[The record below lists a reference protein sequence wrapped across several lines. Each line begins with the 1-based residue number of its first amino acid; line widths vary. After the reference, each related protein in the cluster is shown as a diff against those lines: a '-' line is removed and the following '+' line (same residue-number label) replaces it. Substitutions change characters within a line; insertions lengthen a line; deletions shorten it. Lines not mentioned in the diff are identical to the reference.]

1 MNSSVRFHHARFGA
15 DAHERAHRIKH
26 IDEEEGEDDD
36 HHIDGEDV
44 GEIKLAED
52 RRNRRWHIYQSVYF
66 RDAHRNADERSSENT
81 DEQVARHFLDDEH
94 AGQDDADNAEQGR
107 AFGDLTDGDESSLI
121 GSHDT
126 CILQTDEGDEE
137 ADTSTDGTFQ
147 GSRNSI
153 HHHRADT
160 GSGEDDE
167 DETFDE
173 NSRER
178 HLPGIAHSEADREY
192 EESVQTHTRSQSER
206 FLGIDSHHECT
217 HDGSQYGGSE
227 HSVCIHALS
236 GEMTED
242 VRVTA
247 RI

>member
-1 MNSSVRFHHARFGA
+1 MQHPKRYIGGSSTCSEAGTSHGSHGIRHERLVESMNSSVRFHHARFGA

-66 RDAHRNADERSSENT
+66 R
-81 DEQVARHFLDDEH
+81 
-94 AGQDDADNAEQGR
+94 
-107 AFGDLTDGDESSLI
+107 
-121 GSHDT
+121 
-126 CILQTDEGDEE
+126 
-137 ADTSTDGTFQ
+137 
-147 GSRNSI
+147 
-153 HHHRADT
+153 
-160 GSGEDDE
+160 
-167 DETFDE
+167 
-173 NSRER
+173 
-178 HLPGIAHSEADREY
+178 EY

-206 FLGIDSHHECT
+206 FLGIDRHHECT
-217 HDGSQYGGSE
+217 HNGSQYGGSE
-227 HSVCIHALS
+227 YSVCIHALS

>member
-66 RDAHRNADERSSENT
+66 RDAHRNAD
-81 DEQVARHFLDDEH
+81 
-94 AGQDDADNAEQGR
+94 NAEQGR

-147 GSRNSI
+147 RSRNS
-153 HHHRADT
+153 
-160 GSGEDDE
+160 
-167 DETFDE
+167 
-173 NSRER
+173 
-178 HLPGIAHSEADREY
+178 P
-192 EESVQTHTRSQSER
+192 
-206 FLGIDSHHECT
+206 
-217 HDGSQYGGSE
+217 
-227 HSVCIHALS
+227 
-236 GEMTED
+236 
-242 VRVTA
+242 
-247 RI
+247 